1 MKLKISQQL
10 KSKCVK
16 MNWGINLEK
25 MQEKIPEYEN
35 NETAPTFCNNFWTKS
50 TLADNLFRMTK
61 LRKLADESV

>member
-1 MKLKISQQL
+1 
-10 KSKCVK
+10 